1 MWILKMYTYYYMKKI
16 IINFLL
22 LLIGFLPIQIFAQQD
37 ITGVW
42 SGELVFMDSAKE
54 VHLPYEILVSENKG
68 KYIGYSRITFT
79 VNGVQ
84 EFGLQDVAIKLKGN
98 QTIITDEG
106 FIEHNFSINPSDRVK
121 KTMELLLETND
132 TLMVLKG
139 KWTTNRTKR
148 YIPMQGTAMLQRKIA
163 YKNTAIYKRLDTL
176 QKTATLNITTPI
188 AIAKVEPKKEP
199 AAIAIAE
206 EVVPD
211 LIIPSIEKPT
221 ITSIEIKA
229 IKKPSALKV
238 TPFTAQT
245 KKQWQDVSKMVFKI
259 PPPKPTPPIVVAAA
273 TKPLNT
279 KTIKDDIIEK
289 PIAIVTK
296 PTVAVAKP
304 EVIAAPKVII
314 QPAEIVAP
322 SVAKGAVD
330 VDKRTNKLEKAVY
343 FQSDS
348 LVLTLYDNGEVDG
361 DTVTV
366 IMNGNIIFSKQ
377 GLSTK
382 ANSKTI
388 QIPSSLDSVNLVM
401 YAESLGE
408 IPPNT
413 GLLVVLDG
421 EKRYEIRFSADLKSN
436 AAIIFRRK
444 KIE

>member
-1 MWILKMYTYYYMKKI
+1 MKKI
-16 IINFLL
+16 RINFLL

-54 VHLPYEILVSENKG
+54 VHLPYEILVSESKG

-79 VNGVQ
+79 VNEVK
-84 EFGLQDVAIKLKGN
+84 EYGLQDVAIKMKGN
-98 QTIITDEG
+98 QAVITDEG

-132 TLMVLKG
+132 TVMALKG
-139 KWTTNRTKR
+139 SWSTNRTKR
-148 YIPMQGTAMLQRKIA
+148 YIPMQGTAILQRKIA

-176 QKTATLNITTPI
+176 QKTAALNITTPI
-188 AIAKVEPKKEP
+188 AIARVEKKPVEAP
-199 AAIAIAE
+199 VVEIE

-211 LIIPSIEKPT
+211 INIPAIEKPT
-221 ITSIEIKA
+221 IAAVEIKA
-229 IKKPSALKV
+229 IKKPPTLKV
-238 TPFTAQT
+238 VPFTA
-245 KKQWQDVSKMVFKI
+245 KQKRQLQDVSKMVIKL
-259 PPPKPTPPIVVAAA
+259 PPLPKPTPVLVVVAKA
-273 TKPLNT
+273 PPINT
-279 KTIKDDIIEK
+279 KIVQDDVIEK
-289 PIAIVTK
+289 P
-296 PTVAVAKP
+296 VAVVVKQTVTPPKP
-304 EVIAAPKVII
+304 AVIAAPKAIV
-314 QPAEIVAP
+314 PPVEIVAP
-322 SVAKGAVD
+322 SVTKGAVD

>member
-1 MWILKMYTYYYMKKI
+1 MKKI
-16 IINFLL
+16 RINFLL

-54 VHLPYEILVSENKG
+54 VHLPYEILVSESKG
-68 KYIGYSRITFT
+68 KYTGYSRITFT
-79 VNGVQ
+79 VNEVK
-84 EFGLQDVAIKLKGN
+84 EYGLQDVAIKMKGN
-98 QTIITDEG
+98 QAVITDEG

-132 TLMVLKG
+132 TVMVLKG
-139 KWTTNRTKR
+139 SWSTNRTKR
-148 YIPMQGTAMLQRKIA
+148 YIPMQGTAILQRKIA

-176 QKTATLNITTPI
+176 QKTAALNITTPI
-188 AIAKVEPKKEP
+188 AIARVEKKAVEAP
-199 AAIAIAE
+199 VVAIE

-211 LIIPSIEKPT
+211 INIPAIEKP
-221 ITSIEIKA
+221 IIAAVEIRA
-229 IKKPSALKV
+229 IKKPTTLKV
-238 TPFTAQT
+238 VPFTAKQ
-245 KKQWQDVSKMVFKI
+245 KKQLQDVSKMVIKLP
-259 PPPKPTPPIVVAAA
+259 PPPKPTPVVVVVAKA
-273 TKPLNT
+273 PPINT
-279 KTIKDDIIEK
+279 KIIQDDDIEK
-289 PIAIVTK
+289 PVAVVVK
-296 PTVAVAKP
+296 PTVTTPKP
-304 EVIAAPKVII
+304 AVIAAPKAIVL
-314 QPAEIVAP
+314 PVEIVAP
-322 SVAKGAVD
+322 SVTKGAVD

-444 KIE
+444 KNE